1 MSVDIYPAFKDGNNI
16 EHADDW
22 NPHSTMNLSNMNF
35 FQLADDLGLSVS
47 MTAPGHIRVKI
58 LRAALKNS
66 IVETRYHEPLKRICA
81 IAEILKVPL
90 IAFA

>member
-22 NPHSTMNLSNMNF
+22 NPDSTMNLANMNF
-35 FQLADDLGLSVS
+35 YQLAEDLGLSVS
-47 MTAPGHIRVKI
+47 MTAPGHIRVRI
-58 LRAALKNS
+58 LRAALKYS
-66 IVETRYHEPLKRICA
+66 TTETRYHERLKRICA
-81 IAEILKVPL
+81 IAELLKVPF